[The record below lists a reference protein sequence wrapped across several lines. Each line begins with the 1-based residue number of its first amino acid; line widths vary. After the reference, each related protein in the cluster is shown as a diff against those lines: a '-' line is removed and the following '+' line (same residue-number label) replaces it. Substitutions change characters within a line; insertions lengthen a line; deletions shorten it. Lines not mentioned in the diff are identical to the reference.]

1 MPVEI
6 EDCVAFPTPDLT
18 WPVIKMLE
26 EGSKALLYFE
36 YFGPR
41 YDRWVG
47 SPPVFMKSY
56 SDLHEL
62 FYAQNGLDEEKF
74 RTLSGVLADVIGNAR
89 AQHDELTRLAQNL
102 PSIWS
107 GQSAANASIMVADQ
121 LAYSGGDIEVVQ
133 KVKEQ
138 LEKAPDALRRTI
150 LPKVEMLPEILQTPD
165 HVTHDHKT
173 PEDVDSIISAAQG
186 IGWTNS
192 TENSL
197 LSKIQRIFP
206 GLSDGTLFLVPGIGG
221 DIEDHCRDWLDKF
234 KGSYEEKL
242 KHFIDTCTAVNEAV
256 RSEYRVIIDLMGKLS
271 EQAYPCP
278 QGVQEAPGTPQTPS
292 GTPAGTPSGTPA
304 GTPSGTPS
312 GTPTGTNPT
321 TTGDPG
327 TTPSGDNPLS
337 ALTELGTQL
346 ASSGLGTQLASGLSQ
361 LVTSANEQITSTLE
375 QLREQAEQE
384 VDLDGDGQPDEDAD
398 GDGKPD
404 EPGDTEQDGQDKGIE
419 LNGKEYKLEMG
430 PDGQLRLV
438 VSGEDGEPQNY
449 KLIIGADGTPTLVP
463 EESPGETDSENGES
477 DTENP
482 VGTGAPPGIP
492 GVPKG
497 TNGEDGEH
505 QPQDYPA
512 PADEEDLPPA
522 DDPVIQGDEET
533 AAAPPPPPAPPVDT
547 GAQLAEA
554 GPL

>member
-56 SDLHEL
+56 AELHES

-74 RTLSGVLADVIGNAR
+74 RTFSGVLADVLGNVR
-89 AQHDELTRLAQNL
+89 AQHDELGGLAQNL

-107 GQSAANASIMVADQ
+107 GESAANASVMIAEQ
-121 LAYSGGDIEVVQ
+121 LTLSSADIEVVQ

-150 LPKVEMLPEILQTPD
+150 LPKVEILPEILQTPN
-165 HVTHDHKT
+165 HVTHDYKT
-173 PEDVDSIISAAQG
+173 AEDVDSIISAAQG
-186 IGWTNS
+186 VGWTNS

-221 DIEDHCRDWLDKF
+221 DIEDHCRDWLNKF
-234 KGSYEEKL
+234 KVSYEEKL
-242 KHFIDTCTAVNEAV
+242 RHFIDTCTSVNDGV
-256 RSEYRVIIDLMGKLS
+256 RGEYRIIIDLMGNLS
-271 EQAYPCP
+271 EKAYPCP
-278 QGVQEAPGTPQTPS
+278 QGAQGTPGTPQA
-292 GTPAGTPSGTPA
+292 PAGTPSGTPA
-304 GTPSGTPS
+304 GTPAGTPS
-312 GTPTGTNPT
+312 GTPTGTNPST
-321 TTGDPG
+321 PGAPG

-346 ASSGLGTQLASGLSQ
+346 ASSGLGSQLATGLNQ

-375 QLREQAEQE
+375 QLREQAEQA
-384 VDLDGDGQPDEDAD
+384 VDLDGDGQPDEDAN

-404 EPGDTEQDGQDKGIE
+404 NPGEAEEDGKGIE

-449 KLIIGADGTPTLVP
+449 KIEIGADGKPTLVP
-463 EESPGETDSENGES
+463 EESPGEPGSESGEP

-482 VGTGAPPGIP
+482 VGAGVPPGAP

-512 PADEEDLPPA
+512 PVEEGDPPPA
-522 DDPVIQGDEET
+522 DDPVIESNEET
-533 AAAPPPPPAPPVDT
+533 AAAPPPPPPPVDT